1 MDKQPSPLTEQV
13 TVILSPDPQAREIGP
28 DLLREAA
35 LDMGLRSEFEDFI
48 SDVPSLFMVFNPVAE
63 NRPFAQTIADAMP
76 VSRQHDM
83 IKFAINHSLNE
94 HCDGYATIRAGRLI
108 EFVYD
113 PCKNEPEGIDRGS
126 MLATLSEN
134 LYRFSGRKDNMLTN
148 EKLVKLVKHYPYGSQ
163 CFTPEDSADGPV
175 AASRPDGM
183 TTPVAVENLPILSD
197 DILEVNDEA
206 WVIYH
211 GDVYPCDVEDM
222 PDCPYKDI
230 DTITIRIADG
240 IGLHEVNRTDVF
252 LRKADA
258 GAALRFR
265 EYKAMHAYLQE
276 IKTLDDLHQF
286 PLTHVLTGPEPDY
299 AARMAYEIK
308 RMELNP

>member
-1 MDKQPSPLTEQV
+1 
-13 TVILSPDPQAREIGP
+13 
-28 DLLREAA
+28 
-35 LDMGLRSEFEDFI
+35 
-48 SDVPSLFMVFNPVAE
+48 MVFNPVTE

-83 IKFAINHSLNE
+83 IKITISHNLNE
-94 HCDGYATIRAGRLI
+94 HCDGYASIKAGKLI
-108 EFVYD
+108 EFTYA
-113 PCKNEPEGIDRGS
+113 PCGDIFEDLDRD
-126 MLATLSEN
+126 LILTTLTIN
-134 LYRFSGRKDNMLTN
+134 LYRFSNRKDNMLTD
-148 EKLVKLVKHYPYGSQ
+148 EKLVKLINHYPYKSQ
-163 CFTPEDSADGPV
+163 CTPPEGSSDGPV
-175 AASRPDGM
+175 IASRPDCI

-240 IGLHEVNRTDVF
+240 IGLHEINKTDVF
-252 LRKADA
+252 LRREAA
-258 GAALRFR
+258 ETALRLR
-265 EYKAMHAYLQE
+265 EYKVMQTYLQE

-299 AARMAYEIK
+299 AARMAYELK
-308 RMELNP
+308 RLELTK

>member
-1 MDKQPSPLTEQV
+1 MGKQPSSLTEQV
-13 TVILSPDPQAREIGP
+13 TVILSPDPQAREIGA
-28 DLLREAA
+28 DLLRKAA

-48 SDVPSLFMVFNPVAE
+48 SDVPSLFMVFNPAAE

-83 IKFAINHSLNE
+83 IKFAINHSLNG

-108 EFVYD
+108 EFIYD
-113 PCKNEPEGIDRGS
+113 PCKNEPEGIKPECL
-126 MLATLSEN
+126 LATLSEN
-134 LYRFSGRKDNMLTN
+134 LYRFSSRKDNMLTN

-163 CFTPEDSADGPV
+163 CFTPEDSSDGPV

-211 GDVYPCDVEDM
+211 GDVYPCNVEDM

-230 DTITIRIADG
+230 DTITIRIANG

-252 LRKADA
+252 LRREAA
-258 GAALRFR
+258 ETALRLR
-265 EYKAMHAYLQE
+265 EYKVMQTYLQE

-286 PLTHVLTGPEPDY
+286 PLTHVLTGSEPDY
-299 AARMAYEIK
+299 AARMAYELK
-308 RMELNP
+308 RLELTK

>member
-1 MDKQPSPLTEQV
+1 MSEQV
-13 TVILSPDPQAREIGP
+13 KVVLSPDPQARGLDA
-28 DLLREAA
+28 DLLRKAA
-35 LDMGLRSEFEDFI
+35 ADMGLRSEFEDFI
-48 SDVPSLFMVFNPVAE
+48 SDTPSLFMVFNPVTE

-76 VSRQHDM
+76 VSRQHGM
-83 IKFAINHSLNE
+83 IKFTISHSLNE
-94 HCDGYATIRAGRLI
+94 HCDGYASIKAGKLI
-108 EFVYD
+108 EFTYA
-113 PCKNEPEGIDRGS
+113 PCDDIFKDLNHDLI
-126 MLATLSEN
+126 LATLSEN
-134 LYRFSGRKDNMLTN
+134 LYRFSGQKNNMLTN

-163 CFTPEDSADGPV
+163 CFTPEDSSDGPV
-175 AASRPDGM
+175 TASHPDGM

-211 GDVYPCDVEDM
+211 GDVYPCDIEDM

-252 LRKADA
+252 LRREAA
-258 GAALRFR
+258 ETALRLR
-265 EYKAMHAYLQE
+265 EYKVIQTYLQE

-299 AARMAYEIK
+299 ADRMAYELK
-308 RMELNP
+308 RLELTK

>member
-1 MDKQPSPLTEQV
+1 MGKQPSSLTEQV
-13 TVILSPDPQAREIGP
+13 TVILSPDPQAREIGA
-28 DLLREAA
+28 DLLRKAA

-48 SDVPSLFMVFNPVAE
+48 SDVPSLFMVFNPVTE
-63 NRPFAQTIADAMP
+63 NRPFAQTIADAM
-76 VSRQHDM
+76 
-83 IKFAINHSLNE
+83 
-94 HCDGYATIRAGRLI
+94 
-108 EFVYD
+108 
-113 PCKNEPEGIDRGS
+113 
-126 MLATLSEN
+126 
-134 LYRFSGRKDNMLTN
+134 
-148 EKLVKLVKHYPYGSQ
+148 
-163 CFTPEDSADGPV
+163 
-175 AASRPDGM
+175 
-183 TTPVAVENLPILSD
+183 PVAVENLPILSD

-230 DTITIRIADG
+230 NTITIRIADG

-276 IKTLDDLHQF
+276 IKTLDDLHRF
-286 PLTHVLTGPEPDY
+286 PLTHVLTGSEPDY

-308 RMELNP
+308 RAELNP